1 MSIEIRPR
9 NPHGFHHAAQ
19 FTEDHIHIV
28 LKHPE
33 LEKIIGAFVRN
44 MSRVRGIGMLPI
56 NLISVTVINEAAR
69 VEALYNLK
77 IPFHDPRVT
86 LGHRNYDPDLFAKLD
101 TERKRLVDEWVKEG
115 RTEEKNQFMIG
126 AHTLNV
132 IIDCNEQ
139 QSWEAV
145 QATLAAMLMG
155 LWTAFESITQDIWV
169 AAVNAHPA
177 TLGQRVVKRSAD
189 LNLGSQ
195 IKSISWD
202 SIIKVNFDLTNSLGR
217 VLLFQRAVN
226 FQQLESIR
234 AAYKVTFK
242 EEFEPIFS
250 AHNDLLSELEAIR
263 NLFTH
268 KGGVID
274 ERFAS
279 RVKHPPN
286 MQVGGIYCVSGQYV
300 AEVARGVSACST
312 AIITS
317 VDNWLEQNQSKP

>member
-19 FTEDHIHIV
+19 FTEDHSHIV

-69 VEALYNLK
+69 MEALYNLK
-77 IPFHDPRVT
+77 IPFHDPRVM
-86 LGHRNYDPDLFAKLD
+86 LGHPNYDPDLFEKLD
-101 TERKRLVDEWVKEG
+101 TERKRLVDAWVKEG
-115 RTEEKNQFMIG
+115 ATEEKKQFMIG

-155 LWTAFESITQDIWV
+155 LWTAFESLAQDTWV
-169 AAVNAHPA
+169 TAVNSYRKPLADRVLK
-177 TLGQRVVKRSAD
+177 TLDREDQQKFLSGKMISEADYDLRNCMGDILLRKGAVDFQR
-189 LNLGSQ
+189 L
-195 IKSISWD
+195 KSI
-202 SIIKVNFDLTNSLGR
+202 K
-217 VLLFQRAVN
+217 Q
-226 FQQLESIR
+226 
-234 AAYKVTFK
+234 AYDISFAN
-242 EEFEPIFS
+242 EFEPIFS

-263 NLFTH
+263 NLFAH

-279 RVKHPPN
+279 KVKHPPN
-286 MQVGGIYCVSGQYV
+286 MQVGGIYCVTGQYV
-300 AEVARGVSACST
+300 AELARVVSACSM
-312 AIITS
+312 AIITG